1 MALCPERAEPGVA
14 WPHGGRLLQGTAR
27 EGATHES
34 ASHIPDHTAR
44 HIYRH

>member
-14 WPHGGRLLQGTAR
+14 WPHSGRLLQGTMR

-34 ASHIPDHTAR
+34 ALHIPDQTAR
-44 HIYRH
+44 YIYRH